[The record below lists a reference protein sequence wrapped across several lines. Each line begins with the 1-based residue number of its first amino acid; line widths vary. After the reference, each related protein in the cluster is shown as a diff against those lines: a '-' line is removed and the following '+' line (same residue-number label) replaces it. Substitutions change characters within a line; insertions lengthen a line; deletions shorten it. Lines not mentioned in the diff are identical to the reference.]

1 MAKKEDFSE
10 QEWETL
16 RKGAMGAGMLVS
28 ISDRGFFDSF
38 KEAGAL
44 AKHVAKA
51 RENQSSELLRDLAGE
66 RGTGFGVTD
75 SPAEVEQGTLDAL
88 RSATELLQQK
98 APDELPAYREFVIGV
113 ARSVAEAASGG
124 ENEEALAIG
133 KITDALGSPAS

>member
-1 MAKKEDFSE
+1 MAKKDDFSE
-10 QEWETL
+10 QEWDTL
-16 RKGAMGAGMLVS
+16 RKGAMGSGMLVS

-75 SPAEVEQGTLDAL
+75 SPAEVEKETLDAL
-88 RSATELLQQK
+88 RSATALLQQK
-98 APDELPAYREFVIGV
+98 APDEVAAYREFVIGV

-124 ENEEALAIG
+124 EEQEEQAIG
-133 KITDALGSPAS
+133 KIRDAVGAAG

>member
-1 MAKKEDFSE
+1 MAKKDDFSE

-16 RKGAMGAGMLVS
+16 RKGAMGSGLLVS
-28 ISDRGFFDSF
+28 ISERGFFDSF

-75 SPAEVEQGTLDAL
+75 RPSEVEKETLAAL
-88 RSATELLQQK
+88 RSATALLQQK
-98 APDELPAYREFVIGV
+98 APDEVAPYREFVLGM
-113 ARSVAEAASGG
+113 ARSVADAAGGG
-124 ENEEALAIG
+124 EEQEEQAIG
-133 KITDALGSPAS
+133 KIREAVGAS